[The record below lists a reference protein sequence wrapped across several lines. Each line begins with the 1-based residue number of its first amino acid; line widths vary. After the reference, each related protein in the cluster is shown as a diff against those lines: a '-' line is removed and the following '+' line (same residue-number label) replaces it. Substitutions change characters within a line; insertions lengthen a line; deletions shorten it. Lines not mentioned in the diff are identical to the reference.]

1 MAIESD
7 EDDDILAMALALTK
21 TPDAP
26 GRPKPLIKPKK
37 EERLQLDQK
46 LCKHILSLQSLKR
59 ERPFD
64 QDHCQTLRDHM
75 VLGTFNWEL
84 VLLGLI
90 HYNGAWHRCNGQH
103 TAMAALSA
111 IIADKEF
118 VPGYVKVL
126 TYRAETL
133 EQVRRIY
140 ASFDTNKP
148 RTSAHLLAVL
158 TEGSSLER
166 QITLPYLQKYAAGF
180 RHWQYG
186 PREAGRQRHS
196 PETLIRHFQ
205 STRYNALLLAVHSVA
220 TKKVTDQNRFS
231 LLSGCVAAMFECFD
245 KQPRKGPE
253 FWGKVLS
260 GLNMASDTDPAFWLR
275 TMYSTV
281 HLRKARQNK
290 GWKQYSQEDNYRLSI
305 VCFNKWLQGD
315 KALRLAVP
323 NERIEALKPEDLK

>member
-1 MAIESD
+1 MTDD
-7 EDDDILAMALALTK
+7 EEDDILAMARALAK
-21 TPDAP
+21 SPDAP

-37 EERLQLDQK
+37 EEIVPLNK
-46 LCKHILSLQSLKR
+46 ALCKRVLGLESLKR

-64 QDHCQTLRDHM
+64 QDHAQTLRDHM
-75 VLGTFNWEL
+75 ILGTFNWEL
-84 VLLGLI
+84 VMLGLI
-90 HYNGAWHRCNGQH
+90 QYNGTWHRCNGQH

-111 IIADKEF
+111 ILADESF
-118 VPGYVKVL
+118 VPGNVKVL
-126 TYRAETL
+126 TYKAESL

-158 TEGSSLER
+158 TEGSALER

-220 TKKVTDQNRFS
+220 TKKVSESNRYG
-231 LLSGCVAAMFECFD
+231 LLSGCCAAMFECFD

-253 FWGKVLS
+253 FWTKVLS
-260 GLNMASDTDPAFWLR
+260 GLNMTSDSDPAFWLR
-275 TMYSTV
+275 TMYSTA
-281 HLRKARQNK
+281 HIRKARQSK
-290 GWKQYSQEDNYRLSI
+290 GWKQYSQEDNYRLS
-305 VCFNKWLQGD
+305 VLCFNKWLQNES
-315 KALRLAVP
+315 ATRLSIP
-323 NERIEALKPEDLK
+323 SERIEALRPEDIK